1 MLDLLFSENPDL
13 YVLVIL
19 KLSLSE
25 GSINK
30 LIKKNKLVKTASGFP
45 GSEK

>member
-1 MLDLLFSENPDL
+1 MLELLL
-13 YVLVIL
+13 R
-19 KLSLSE
+19 E

-30 LIKKNKLVKTASGFP
+30 LIKKNKFMKTAKGFP